1 MDYQCECGEEFDIYE
16 QELYD
21 DGLRLI
27 HDDDEVI
34 RSRFGKCP
42 HCGKMFTVREVYLLR
57 SEETEIE

>member
-1 MDYQCECGEEFDIYE
+1 MDYQCECSEEFDIYE
-16 QELYD
+16 QELCD

-34 RSRFGKCP
+34 RSRLGKCP
-42 HCGKMFTVREVYLLR
+42 HCGKLFTVREVYLLR